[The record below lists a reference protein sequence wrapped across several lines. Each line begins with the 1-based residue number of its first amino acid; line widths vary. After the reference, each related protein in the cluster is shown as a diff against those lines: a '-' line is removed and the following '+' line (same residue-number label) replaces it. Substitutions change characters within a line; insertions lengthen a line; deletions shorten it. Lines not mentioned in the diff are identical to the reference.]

1 MIAKLTLDKGDL
13 ILTSPYDRGL
23 VEAIKGLPYHDRQY
37 VPATKQWRIKYMWG
51 SDVAAM
57 CKRHL
62 GQNVIVPSQ
71 VTHSADYVQTRL
83 FKVEYIGSI
92 RERDNGDMTATGF
105 CNGNWSIIFPS
116 DTLMGWF
123 NQEQK
128 PDEMPTL
135 YAVLGIKR
143 NATPDEVKKAYRIS
157 ARTWHPDINKEPD
170 AANQFIKIQNAY
182 ELLSNEMM
190 RRKYDAGLTLERDA
204 TKHATKRK
212 QQVVERYGWQPPIRC
227 GNLAVEGTESLGRF
241 LVQKILAW
249 NPIVNEMGL
258 TMVSYWPKG
267 SDNFVTE
274 WL

>member
-1 MIAKLTLDKGDL
+1 MIAKLTLENGDL

-51 SDVAAM
+51 SDVAQM
-57 CKRHL
+57 VKRYL
-62 GQNVIVPSQ
+62 GQNVTVPSQ

-92 RERDNGDMTATGF
+92 RERDSGDMTATGYT
-105 CNGNWSIIFPS
+105 NGGWNIIFPS
-116 DTLMGWF
+116 DTLTGWF

-143 NATPDEVKKAYRIS
+143 NATQDEVKKAYRIS
-157 ARTWHPDINKEPD
+157 ARTWHPDMNKD
-170 AANQFIKIQNAY
+170 ADAQNQFIKIQAAY
-182 ELLSNEMM
+182 EVLSNEMM
-190 RRKYDAGLTLERDA
+190 RRKYDAGLMFERDA

-212 QQVVERYGWQPPIRC
+212 EAIVERYGWQPPIRC

-249 NPIVNEMGL
+249 NPIVNETGL
-258 TMVSYWPKG
+258 TMVSYWKSG
-267 SDNFVTE
+267 MDTFSTE
-274 WL
+274 WI